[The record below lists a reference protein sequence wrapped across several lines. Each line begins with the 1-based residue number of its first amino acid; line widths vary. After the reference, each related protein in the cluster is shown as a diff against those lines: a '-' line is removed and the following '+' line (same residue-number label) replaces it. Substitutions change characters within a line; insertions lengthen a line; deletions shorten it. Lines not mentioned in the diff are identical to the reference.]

1 MNIFGVFIM
10 SVNEWFGN
18 WDLTSSYLSPCNF
31 HFTLQ
36 WKSHPLHQRFSKNL
50 WAVTMNRRTVS
61 LLWPGK
67 PKTMKG
73 SCAQCLFSRCQYYKQ
88 NLLQVVRRHMT
99 QEAVPISGKVKIP
112 RSRKFLLATGVMTA
126 LGGVGYLSL
135 KEQHRRKVRVTAG
148 GFVRFLR

>member
-1 MNIFGVFIM
+1 
-10 SVNEWFGN
+10 
-18 WDLTSSYLSPCNF
+18 
-31 HFTLQ
+31 
-36 WKSHPLHQRFSKNL
+36 
-50 WAVTMNRRTVS
+50 
-61 LLWPGK
+61 
-67 PKTMKG
+67 
-73 SCAQCLFSRCQYYKQ
+73 
-88 NLLQVVRRHMT
+88 MT